1 MFYDELSLLEA
12 EYARVQRRFVGT
24 TSPNL
29 NIQIASRTEMIIG
42 PWYIDEFGN
51 QAREIKA
58 RG

>member
-1 MFYDELSLLEA
+1 MFCDELSLLEA
-12 EYARVQRRFVGT
+12 EYARVRQRSAGM

-51 QAREIKA
+51 QTREIKA
-58 RG
+58 RD